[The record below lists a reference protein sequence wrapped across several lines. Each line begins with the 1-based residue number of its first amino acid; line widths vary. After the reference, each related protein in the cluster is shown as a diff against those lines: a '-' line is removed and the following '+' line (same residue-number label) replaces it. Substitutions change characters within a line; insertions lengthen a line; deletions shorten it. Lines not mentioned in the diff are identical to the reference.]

1 MGRRD
6 VSEKRQLLPPSRL
19 PLSGWQ
25 SSGNLSVGE
34 HFRPA
39 GGPPYASLP
48 SIGYISAVERK
59 DVEEG
64 GGGRVGAI
72 KFAIAEGAART

>member
-1 MGRRD
+1 LPEGRRT
-6 VSEKRQLLPPSRL
+6 RTCPR
-19 PLSGWQ
+19 
-25 SSGNLSVGE
+25 SV
-34 HFRPA
+34 
-39 GGPPYASLP
+39 
-48 SIGYISAVERK
+48 GYISAVERK